1 MVLLHSLIITMG
13 FGCNGTIRVGVARQM
28 YSLLLPIAH
37 AFFLGGGEGWVGGGR
52 GDFSVA
58 V

>member
-37 AFFLGGGEGWVGGGR
+37 AFFWGGGGGVGRRGR